1 MAVDALSDCEERC
14 DVVATSEG
22 NGQSRN
28 FRLRIFIATKATKE
42 GDETHIIGKNFFQ
55 LLVAM
60 FSYRGFGKKE

>member
-1 MAVDALSDCEERC
+1 MPYPIAKS
-14 DVVATSEG
+14 VAMWL
-22 NGQSRN
+22 
-28 FRLRIFIATKATKE
+28 LRQKATGRGVILGCVFSSQPKATKE